1 MEEMILELVSSYENR
16 ISMVEE
22 LVTAVYHTTATS
34 SESLDKLEKERKGLK
49 ANLQETLA
57 KNCSLRRK
65 DFNRLMEEI
74 LSDSERKRMEI
85 EEERRQVKEKLQE
98 YLNGQKE
105 LAASLRKRLI
115 GFTSEKTD
123 KDNLEIIITQLKA
136 AYQDKGEDVFVMLHA
151 FELHLEAFQ
160 REQEEIN
167 HKLQRLVDRGKSLS
181 TEELRQLEATK
192 AREDRKAERE
202 LRRESTERLL
212 AHFKQQRHN
221 GRH

>member
-1 MEEMILELVSSYENR
+1 MEEMVLELVSSYENR

-22 LVTAVYHTTATS
+22 LVTTVYHTTATS
-34 SESLDKLEKERKGLK
+34 SEGLDKLEKERKELR

-65 DFNRLMEEI
+65 DFNHLMEGI

-98 YLNGQKE
+98 YLKGQKE

-115 GFTSEKTD
+115 EFTSEKTD
-123 KDNLEIIITQLKA
+123 KDNLRMTITELKA
-136 AYQDKGEDVFVMLHA
+136 AYQDKGEEVFAMLRA

-167 HKLQRLVDRGKSLS
+167 HKLQRLVDRGKSLRI
-181 TEELRQLEATK
+181 EELRQLEAAK
-192 AREDRKAERE
+192 ARENRKAERE
-202 LRRESTERLL
+202 LRRESIERLL
-212 AHFKQQRHN
+212 AHFKQQRQD